1 MPIHRDPLLPDR
13 RRRLRAGRPLAACA
27 LAFALVAAGTT
38 TASADDAP
46 TATVPV
52 GAGDGSYLVT
62 LRDQPAASY
71 DGTLDGL
78 APTRVESGARLDAQS
93 DAVQRYSDHLTQ
105 LQDSAASAAG
115 VTPTN
120 RYSLTVNGFSAE
132 LTAAQVQAL
141 GHDRDVLSVE
151 PDQTLHTTS
160 TPDSRFLGL
169 EDADGLYAK
178 VGGSDK
184 AGKGTVIGVLDTGI
198 AADNPSFAGKPLGT
212 TPGADPYLDGSR
224 IDFRK
229 GDGTVFHG
237 TCQGG
242 DGFTADDC
250 STKIVGARAFEAGR
264 AASGE
269 PNGPQE
275 KLSPLDTAGHGSHT
289 ASTAA
294 GDAGVA
300 ATAGT
305 IQETIAG
312 IAPAAKI
319 AAYKVC
325 WSGPDLTKETDDAC
339 ELSDIV
345 AGIEAATADGVD
357 VLNMSLGGPGRTPD
371 AFQRALLGAADA
383 GIFVAASA
391 GNSGPDA
398 DTVANTE
405 PWVTTVAASS
415 VPRNYSGTVTLGSGA
430 KFTGASATVGSPVS
444 GPLVRAVDSGVKGAT
459 SPELCGA
466 GTLDPAKVRGRI
478 VQCDRGT
485 VTRMDKSTEVKR
497 AGGIGMVL
505 TNVKPDSQDDDLHA
519 VPTVHLDADAR
530 QAIVDYA
537 AKAGATVT
545 LTNGNTTGVE
555 RPAPQVAGFS
565 SRGASEDVDG
575 GDTIKP
581 DITAPGVGIL
591 AAVSDDGGK
600 PAFAPYSGTSMSSP
614 HIAGFGLVYLGVH
627 PKASPAEVKSALMT
641 TATDTLDAD
650 GKPATDPFA
659 QGAGQIAPDRFLNP
673 GLYYPSGAKDW
684 AGYAA
689 ATGLELP
696 HPVAPVAPSQLNL
709 PSIGV
714 GKLMGSTTVTRTV
727 TSLTAG
733 TWTASVQGVSQ
744 ADVKVTPARL
754 SFTAPGQTKSFQ
766 VRITPKRGA
775 PSDAWSTG
783 SLTWTGSA
791 GTVRSPIAVRPTAV
805 VAPASVDGTGTS
817 GKVDVSVDAGITG
830 RIPLTTAGLAPG
842 ELLSDG
848 DTGHAGHSGS
858 VTDTDADGAEIAV
871 KAGEKA
877 LVLDAAPVDGASDL
891 TLYLQKVGKTD
902 DDLKLISLQQTSS
915 LSERIVVPAPEAGDY
930 IVGVEASKLAGSAT
944 SVDFDLTRYDV
955 QSSGGEGS
963 FAVSPAQLP
972 VTAGKKAKYTASWSG
987 LAAGRSYVGIVSYG
1001 GSTATT
1007 IVGVT
1012 APAASAAPTVTTA
1025 PAITG
1030 TPDVGQTLTAST
1042 GAWTPQGVT
1051 LATQWLSN
1059 GTPIAGATGS
1069 TFRVT
1074 SAVAGTA
1081 LAVRV
1086 TATASDGQTGVATS
1100 PTVAARDA
1108 ATVHMQATQPRGAAS
1123 GTVHVQ
1129 VSVTS
1134 AGKQAATGVVR
1145 VTVDGAEHDV
1155 PLDGSGSGC
1164 ADIAGIAPGTRTVQ
1178 ASYAGDNLV
1187 GGGTSRAQ
1195 RILVR

>member
-1 MPIHRDPLLPDR
+1 MPIHRDPQPPGR
-13 RRRLRAGRPLAACA
+13 RPRLRAARPFAVGAI
-27 LAFALVAAGTT
+27 AFALVAAGTT
-38 TASADDAP
+38 TATADEAP
-46 TATVPV
+46 TASVPF
-52 GAGDGSYLVT
+52 GAKDGTYLVT
-62 LRDQPAASY
+62 LRDQPAAAY

-78 APTRVESGARLDAQS
+78 APTRVEPGARLDAQS

-105 LQDSAASAAG
+105 LQDSAADAAG

-120 RYSLTVNGFSAE
+120 RYSLTVNGFSAK

-141 GHDRDVLSVE
+141 SQDRDVLSVE
-151 PDQTLHTTS
+151 PDQTLHPTS
-160 TPDSRFLGL
+160 TPDSRFIGL
-169 EDADGLYAK
+169 EGDNGLWSK
-178 VGGSDK
+178 VGGVDK
-184 AGKGTVIGVLDTGI
+184 AGQGTVVGIIDTGI
-198 AADNPSFAGKPLGT
+198 APDSPSFAGKPLGS
-212 TPGADPYLDGSR
+212 TPGADPYRDGSR

-237 TCQGG
+237 TCQAG
-242 DGFTADDC
+242 DGFTASDC

-264 AASGE
+264 AATDR
-269 PNGPQE
+269 PLGPQE
-275 KLSPLDTAGHGSHT
+275 KVSPLDTDGHGSHT
-289 ASTAA
+289 GSTAA
-294 GDAGVA
+294 GDAGVT

-305 IQETIAG
+305 VQETIAG
-312 IAPAAKI
+312 IAPAAKV

-325 WSGPDLTKETDDAC
+325 WDGPDPTKETDDGC

-345 AGIEAATADGVD
+345 AGIEQATADGVD
-357 VLNMSLGGPGRTPD
+357 VINMSLGGAGKAAD

-383 GIFVAASA
+383 GIFVAAAA
-391 GNSGPDA
+391 GNSGPNA
-398 DTVANTE
+398 GTVSNTE
-405 PWVTTVAASS
+405 PWITTVAASS

-430 KFTGASATVGSPVS
+430 AFVGASMTVGSPVS
-444 GPLVRAVDSGVKGAT
+444 GPLVRAADSGVKGAT

-466 GTLDPAKVRGRI
+466 GTLDPDKVRGRI
-478 VQCDRGT
+478 VQCDRGI
-485 VTRMDKSTEVKR
+485 VNRIDKSAEVKR

-505 TNVKPDSQDDDLHA
+505 TNVKSDSQDLDLHT
-519 VPTVHLDADAR
+519 VPTVHVDADAR

-537 AKAGATVT
+537 AKPGATAT

-565 SRGASEDVDG
+565 SRGASEEVDG

-591 AAVSDDGGK
+591 AAVSDKGGK
-600 PAFAPYSGTSMSSP
+600 PAFAPESGTSMSSP

-641 TATDTLDAD
+641 TATDTLGAD

-659 QGAGQIAPDRFLNP
+659 QGAGQIAPDRFLEP
-673 GLYYPSGAKDW
+673 GLFYPSGAKDW

-689 ATGLELP
+689 ATGLALP
-696 HPVAPVAPSQLNL
+696 DPVAPVAPSQLNL

-727 TSLTAG
+727 TSLAAG

-754 SFTAPGQTKSFQ
+754 TFTAPGQTKSFQ
-766 VRITPKRGA
+766 VRITAKRGA

-805 VAPASVDGTGTS
+805 TAPATVDGTGTS
-817 GKVDVSVDAGITG
+817 GKADVTVDAGVTG
-830 RIPLTTAGLAPG
+830 RIPLTTAGLTRG
-842 ELLSDG
+842 KLVSDG
-848 DTGHAGHSGS
+848 KTDHTGS
-858 VTDTDADGAEIAV
+858 VSTTAGEEFKITV
-871 KAGEKA
+871 KAGQKA
-877 LVLDAAPVDGASDL
+877 LVFDATPLDGASDL
-891 TLYLQKVGKTD
+891 AMQLEKVGKTD
-902 DDLKLISLQQTSS
+902 RDRTRVSLQDTPS
-915 LSERIVVPAPEAGDY
+915 LSERIVVPAPAPGDY
-930 IVGVEASKLAGSAT
+930 FVAVQAAKLAGSAT
-944 SVDFDLTRYDV
+944 SVDYDLTRYDV
-955 QSSGGEGS
+955 QGTGGEGS

-972 VTAGKKAKYTASWSG
+972 VTAGKKATYTASWSG
-987 LAAGRSYVGIVSYG
+987 LAAGTSYVGLVSYG
-1001 GSTATT
+1001 GSAATT
-1007 IVGVT
+1007 LVGVT
-1012 APAASAAPTVTTA
+1012 TPPASAAPTATTA

-1042 GAWTPQGVT
+1042 GTWTPAGVT

-1081 LAVRV
+1081 LAVQV
-1086 TATASDGQTGVATS
+1086 TATASDGQKGVATS
-1100 PTVAARDA
+1100 PTISARDA
-1108 ATVHMQATQPRGAAS
+1108 ATVHLQATQPQGAAS
-1123 GTVHVQ
+1123 GTLHVQ

-1134 AGKQAATGVVR
+1134 AAKQAATGVVR

-1155 PLDGSGSGC
+1155 PLDGSGTGC
-1164 ADIAGIAPGTRTVQ
+1164 ADLTGVAPGTHTVQ
-1178 ASYAGDNLV
+1178 ASYVGDNLV
-1187 GGGTSRAQ
+1187 GGAASRAQ
-1195 RILVR
+1195 RIRVR